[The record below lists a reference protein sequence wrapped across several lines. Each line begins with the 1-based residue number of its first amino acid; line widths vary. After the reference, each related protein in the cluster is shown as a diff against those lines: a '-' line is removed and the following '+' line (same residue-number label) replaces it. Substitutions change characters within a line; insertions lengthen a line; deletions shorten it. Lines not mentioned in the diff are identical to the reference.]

1 LQESDRSIQI
11 AGTVTAIVYQN
22 PDNGYTVLRLDTDE
36 GIKTAVGTLPGVSP
50 GEQLILTGSWT
61 THPSYG
67 EQFKVEAA
75 ERRMPS
81 GADAIYAYLSSGVIK
96 NIGPAKARDIV
107 AKFGDRALEIIE
119 NEPEKLAQIRG
130 FSLRSAMEVGLA
142 FRRQSGLRRLMEFLS
157 PYGVRPVVAVR
168 LFKVY
173 GEEALDAVRDN
184 PYVMTQEFFGADFF
198 EADGIALSLGFESD
212 CPERVQSAVLYEMEY
227 NLNNGHT
234 FLPYDKLVDAT
245 AQLISVPPETV
256 SEALDALIEE
266 GAVVREN
273 IAGQDACYLEALY
286 EAERAVA
293 ARLRRMVGTPPPHG
307 EDIAALVRAVE
318 REQGITYAEQ
328 QKKAVELAA
337 RSRVMVL
344 TGGPGTGKTTS
355 VRGILALF
363 DRLGLKTALCAP
375 TGRAAKRLG
384 DLTGRNAATIH
395 RMLGA
400 GIGEGE
406 KLVFEYCEENPLRAD
421 AVIVDEASMVDI
433 LLMRALLEAM
443 PPGCRLVLVGDVDQL
458 PSVGPGNVFS
468 DIIRSG
474 LVPAVVLTEVFRQ
487 ASASAIVRNA
497 HLINGGKVPDLS
509 DTSGDFFFLKRP
521 TPESAAETIVQ
532 LCAERLPKNLGLD
545 PAQIQVLSPTRKGP
559 AGTRSLNARLQAA
572 LNPPAPGKREKLY
585 AGTVFREGDKVM
597 QIRNNYDIMWKSADG
612 LISGTGIFNGDIGT
626 IREVDFTRETV
637 TVDFDD
643 KLVTY
648 LFEQLSELE
657 PAWALTVHK
666 AQGSEYKA
674 VILAA
679 AGGPRQLLVRSVLYT
694 AITRARELLIIVGD
708 RGVVET
714 MVENDRRLRRYSGLR
729 ARLAD

>member
-1 LQESDRSIQI
+1 MQESDRYIQI

-22 PDNGYTVLRLDTDE
+22 PDNGYTVLRLDTED

-50 GEQLILTGSWT
+50 GEDLILTGSWT

-67 EQFKVEAA
+67 EQFKAEAA

-81 GADAIYAYLSSGVIK
+81 GADAIYAYLASGVIK
-96 NIGPAKARDIV
+96 NVGPAKARDIV
-107 AKFGDRALEIIE
+107 AKFGDKALEIIE
-119 NEPEKLAQIRG
+119 SEPERLAQVRG

-142 FRRQSGLRRLMEFLS
+142 FRRQSGLRRLMEFLA
-157 PYGVRPVVAVR
+157 PYNVRPVIAVR
-168 LFKVY
+168 LFKYY
-173 GEEALDAVRDN
+173 GEEALDALREN
-184 PYVMTQEFFGADFF
+184 PYIMTEELIGADFF
-198 EADGIALSLGFESD
+198 EADSIALSLGFDSD
-212 CPERVQSAVLYEMEY
+212 CPERVQSAVLFEMEY
-227 NLNNGHT
+227 NLSNGHT
-234 FLPYDKLVDAT
+234 FLPYKKLIDAT
-245 AQLISVPPETV
+245 AQLVGVSPESV

-266 GAVVREN
+266 GVVVRDAV
-273 IAGQDACYLEALY
+273 AGQDGCYLESLY
-286 EAERAVA
+286 EAETYVA
-293 ARLRRMVGTPPPHG
+293 ARLRSMVGSPPPHG
-307 EDIAALVRAVE
+307 EDIAALVGAVE
-318 REQGITYAEQ
+318 QEQGIVYAEQ
-328 QKKAVELAA
+328 QKMAVKLAA
-337 RSRVMVL
+337 GSRVMVL

-375 TGRAAKRLG
+375 TGRAAKRMS
-384 DLTGRNAATIH
+384 DLTGRDAATIH

-400 GIGEGE
+400 GIGEDD
-406 KLVFEYCEENPLRAD
+406 KLVFEYCETNPMRAD

-433 LLMRALLEAM
+433 VLMRALLDAI

-474 LVPAVVLTEVFRQ
+474 IVPAVVLTEIFRQ
-487 ASASAIVRNA
+487 AGESAIVRNA
-497 HLINGGKVPDLS
+497 HLINSGEMPDLA
-509 DTSGDFFFLKRP
+509 DTSGDFFFMRRP
-521 TPESAAETIVQ
+521 APESTAETIVS
-532 LCAERLPKNLGLD
+532 LCAERLPKNMGLD

-559 AGTRSLNARLQAA
+559 AGTKSLNTRLQAA
-572 LNPPAPGKREKLY
+572 LNPPAPEKKEKLY

-597 QIRNNYDIMWKSADG
+597 QIRNNYDIMWKSVDG
-612 LISGTGIFNGDIGT
+612 LTSGMGVYNGDIGT
-626 IREVDFTRETV
+626 IKEVDFTKETV

-643 KLVTY
+643 RLVTY

-674 VILAA
+674 VVLAA
-679 AGGPRQLLVRSVLYT
+679 SGGARQLLVRSVLYT

-714 MVENDRRLRRYSGLR
+714 MVQTDRRLRRYSGLR
-729 ARLAD
+729 ARLAE